1 MHVHMHAC
9 SHASMCKCLGI
20 FVYIYIYIQAKP
32 YLDTCEQHVSTCLSK
47 LSWSCLFVAL
57 PSQNPKP

>member
-1 MHVHMHAC
+1 MYICMHVHMQAC
-9 SHASMCKCLGI
+9 AS
-20 FVYIYIYIQAKP
+20 VYVYLYIYIQAKP
-32 YLDTCEQHVSTCLSK
+32 YLDTCEQHVHTCLSK

>member
-1 MHVHMHAC
+1 MYICMHVHMQAC
-9 SHASMCKCLGI
+9 AS
-20 FVYIYIYIQAKP
+20 VYVYLYIYIQAKP

>member
-1 MHVHMHAC
+1 MYICMHVHMQAC
-9 SHASMCKCLGI
+9 ASVYVYL
-20 FVYIYIYIQAKP
+20 YIYIYIQAKP